1 MGAIDIILNCGYT
14 KPLFRAEMEDRE
26 EISRTIAL
34 HYTLL
39 QSKAEMDQL
48 KQGLNSLGVADL
60 MKEQVHLFA
69 NFFTSDGHSRLTAGQ
84 SSLKL

>member
-1 MGAIDIILNCGYT
+1 MHFDLLNPLKMAISTMSCTSSSVFEAIENAISAVFCSISASGYT

-48 KQGLNSLGVADL
+48 KQG
-60 MKEQVHLFA
+60 
-69 NFFTSDGHSRLTAGQ
+69 
-84 SSLKL
+84 